1 MSIRPIGDRI
11 AVKPVAVEEKT
22 KSGIV
27 LPGSAQEKPHQG
39 EVVAVGSGYVS
50 QATGQ
55 RIPLEIKVGDKVVYG
70 KHAGIDVKLDG
81 EELVLLTENDILVVI
96 GLILIIKKP
105 P

>member
-11 AVKPVAVEEKT
+11 AVKPVAVEETT

-39 EVVAVGSGYVS
+39 EVVAVGSGYVA

-70 KHAGIDVKLDG
+70 KHAGIEVKFDG
-81 EELVLLTENDILVVI
+81 EELVLLTENDVLVV
-96 GLILIIKKP
+96 LE
-105 P
+105 

>member
-27 LPGSAQEKPHQG
+27 LPGSAQERPHQG

-50 QATGQ
+50 ETTGQ

-70 KHAGIDVKLDG
+70 KHAGIEVKFDG
-81 EELVLLTENDILVVI
+81 EELVLLTEKDILVVI
-96 GLILIIKKP
+96 Q
-105 P
+105 

>member
-39 EVVAVGSGYVS
+39 EVVAVGSGFVS

-55 RIPLEIKVGDKVVYG
+55 RIPLEVKVGDKVVYG
-70 KHAGIDVKLDG
+70 KHAGIDVKFDG
-81 EELVLLTENDILVVI
+81 EELILLTENDILVV
-96 GLILIIKKP
+96 LE
-105 P
+105 

>member
-39 EVVAVGSGYVS
+39 EVIAVGSGYVS

-55 RIPLEIKVGDKVVYG
+55 RIPLEVKVGDKVVYG
-70 KHAGIDVKLDG
+70 KHAGMEVKFDG
-81 EELVLLTENDILVVI
+81 EELVLLTENDILVV
-96 GLILIIKKP
+96 LE
-105 P
+105 

>member
-11 AVKPVAVEEKT
+11 AVKPVAAEETT

-39 EVVAVGSGYVS
+39 EVFAVGSGYVA

-70 KHAGIDVKLDG
+70 KHAGIEVKFDG
-81 EELVLLTENDILVVI
+81 EELVLLTENDVLVVI
-96 GLILIIKKP
+96 E
-105 P
+105 

>member
-39 EVVAVGSGYVS
+39 EVVAVGSGYIA

-70 KHAGIDVKLDG
+70 KHAGIEVKFDG
-81 EELVLLTENDILVVI
+81 EELVLLTENEVLVV
-96 GLILIIKKP
+96 LE
-105 P
+105 

>member
-50 QATGQ
+50 QTTGQ
-55 RIPLEIKVGDKVVYG
+55 RIPLEVKVGDKVVYG
-70 KHAGIDVKLDG
+70 KHAGIDVKFDG
-81 EELVLLTENDILVVI
+81 EELILLTENDILVV
-96 GLILIIKKP
+96 LE
-105 P
+105 

>member
-11 AVKPVAVEEKT
+11 AVKPVAAEETT

-27 LPGSAQEKPHQG
+27 LPGSAQERPHQG
-39 EVVAVGSGYVS
+39 EVVAVGSGYVA

-70 KHAGIDVKLDG
+70 KHAGIEVKFDG
-81 EELVLLTENDILVVI
+81 EELVLLTENDVLVVI
-96 GLILIIKKP
+96 E
-105 P
+105 

>member
-70 KHAGIDVKLDG
+70 KLAGIEVKFDE
-81 EELVLLTENDILVVI
+81 EELVLLTENDVLVV
-96 GLILIIKKP
+96 LE
-105 P
+105 

>member
-39 EVVAVGSGYVS
+39 EVIAVGSGYVA

-55 RIPLEIKVGDKVVYG
+55 RIPLEVKVGDKVVYG
-70 KHAGIDVKLDG
+70 KHAGIEVKFDG
-81 EELVLLTENDILVVI
+81 EELILLTENDILVV
-96 GLILIIKKP
+96 LE
-105 P
+105 

>member
-55 RIPLEIKVGDKVVYG
+55 RIPLEVKVGGKVVYG
-70 KHAGIDVKLDG
+70 RHAGVDVKFDG
-81 EELVLLTENDILVVI
+81 EELILLTENDILVV
-96 GLILIIKKP
+96 LE
-105 P
+105 

>member
-27 LPGSAQEKPHQG
+27 LPGSAQERPHQG
-39 EVVAVGSGYVS
+39 EGVAVGSGYVS
-50 QATGQ
+50 ETTGQ

-70 KHAGIDVKLDG
+70 KHAGIEVKFDG
-81 EELVLLTENDILVVI
+81 EELVLLTEKDILVVI
-96 GLILIIKKP
+96 E
-105 P
+105 

>member
-39 EVVAVGSGYVS
+39 EVVAVGSVYVS
-50 QATGQ
+50 QVTRQ

-70 KHAGIDVKLDG
+70 KHAGIDVKFDG

-96 GLILIIKKP
+96 E
-105 P
+105 

>member
-1 MSIRPIGDRI
+1 MSIRPIGDKI

-55 RIPLEIKVGDKVVYG
+55 RIPLEVKVGDKVVYG
-70 KHAGIDVKLDG
+70 KHAGIDVKFDG
-81 EELVLLTENDILVVI
+81 EELILLTEQDILVVI
-96 GLILIIKKP
+96 E
-105 P
+105 

>member
-11 AVKPVAVEEKT
+11 AVKPVAAEETT
-22 KSGIV
+22 KSGLV

-39 EVVAVGSGYVS
+39 EVVAVGSGYVA

-70 KHAGIDVKLDG
+70 KHAGIEVKFDG
-81 EELVLLTENDILVVI
+81 EELVLLTENDVLVVI
-96 GLILIIKKP
+96 E
-105 P
+105 

>member
-11 AVKPVAVEEKT
+11 GVRPVAAEETT

-39 EVVAVGSGYVS
+39 EVVAVGSGYVA

-70 KHAGIDVKLDG
+70 KHAGIEVKFDG
-81 EELVLLTENDILVVI
+81 EELVLLTENDVLVVI
-96 GLILIIKKP
+96 E
-105 P
+105 

>member
-11 AVKPVAVEEKT
+11 AVRPVAAEETT

-39 EVVAVGSGYVS
+39 EVVAVGSGYVA

-55 RIPLEIKVGDKVVYG
+55 RIPLEIKVGDKVV
-70 KHAGIDVKLDG
+70 
-81 EELVLLTENDILVVI
+81 
-96 GLILIIKKP
+96 
-105 P
+105 

>member
-39 EVVAVGSGYVS
+39 EVVAVGSGYVA

-55 RIPLEIKVGDKVVYG
+55 RIPLEVKVGDKVVYG
-70 KHAGIDVKLDG
+70 KHAGIDVKFDG
-81 EELVLLTENDILVVI
+81 EELVLLTENDILVV
-96 GLILIIKKP
+96 LE
-105 P
+105 

>member
-11 AVKPVAVEEKT
+11 AVKPVAEEEKT

-55 RIPLEIKVGDKVVYG
+55 RIPLEVKVGDKVVYG
-70 KHAGIDVKLDG
+70 KHAGIDVKFDG
-81 EELVLLTENDILVVI
+81 EELILLTENDILVV
-96 GLILIIKKP
+96 LE
-105 P
+105 

>member
-70 KHAGIDVKLDG
+70 KHAGMDVKFDG
-81 EELVLLTENDILVVI
+81 EELILLTENDILVVI
-96 GLILIIKKP
+96 E
-105 P
+105 

>member
-11 AVKPVAVEEKT
+11 AVKPVAAEETT

-39 EVVAVGSGYVS
+39 EVVAVGSGYVA

-70 KHAGIDVKLDG
+70 KHAGIEVKFDG
-81 EELVLLTENDILVVI
+81 EELVLLTENDVLV
-96 GLILIIKKP
+96 LIE
-105 P
+105 

>member
-39 EVVAVGSGYVS
+39 EVIAVGSGYVS

-70 KHAGIDVKLDG
+70 KHAGIEVKFDG

-96 GLILIIKKP
+96 E
-105 P
+105 

>member
-1 MSIRPIGDRI
+1 MSISPIGDRI
-11 AVKPVAVEEKT
+11 AVRPVAAEETT

-39 EVVAVGSGYVS
+39 EVVAVGSGYVA

-70 KHAGIDVKLDG
+70 KHAGIEVKFDG
-81 EELVLLTENDILVVI
+81 EELVLLTENDVLVVI
-96 GLILIIKKP
+96 E
-105 P
+105 

>member
-1 MSIRPIGDRI
+1 MSIRPIGYRI

-39 EVVAVGSGYVS
+39 EVVAVGTGYVS

-55 RIPLEIKVGDKVVYG
+55 RIPLEVKVGDKVVYG
-70 KHAGIDVKLDG
+70 RHAGVDVKFDG
-81 EELVLLTENDILVVI
+81 EELILLTENDILVV
-96 GLILIIKKP
+96 LE
-105 P
+105 

>member
-55 RIPLEIKVGDKVVYG
+55 RIPLEVKVGDKVVYG
-70 KHAGIDVKLDG
+70 RHAGIDVKFDG
-81 EELVLLTENDILVVI
+81 EELILLTENDILVVI
-96 GLILIIKKP
+96 E
-105 P
+105 

>member
-55 RIPLEIKVGDKVVYG
+55 RIPLEAKVGDKVVYG
-70 KHAGIDVKLDG
+70 RHAGVDVKFDG
-81 EELVLLTENDILVVI
+81 EELILLTENDILVV
-96 GLILIIKKP
+96 LE
-105 P
+105 

>member
-11 AVKPVAVEEKT
+11 AVRPVAAEETT

-39 EVVAVGSGYVS
+39 EVVAVGSCYVA

-55 RIPLEIKVGDKVVYG
+55 RIPMEIKVGDKVVYG
-70 KHAGIDVKLDG
+70 KHAGIEVKFDG
-81 EELVLLTENDILVVI
+81 EELVLLTENDVLVVI
-96 GLILIIKKP
+96 E
-105 P
+105 

>member
-1 MSIRPIGDRI
+1 MSIRLIGDRI
-11 AVKPVAVEEKT
+11 AVRPVAAEETT

-39 EVVAVGSGYVS
+39 EVVAVGSGYVA

-70 KHAGIDVKLDG
+70 KHAGIEVKFDG
-81 EELVLLTENDILVVI
+81 EELVLLTENDVLVVI
-96 GLILIIKKP
+96 E
-105 P
+105 

>member
-11 AVKPVAVEEKT
+11 AVRPVAAEETT

-39 EVVAVGSGYVS
+39 EVVAVGSGYVA
-50 QATGQ
+50 QAIGQ

-70 KHAGIDVKLDG
+70 KHAGIEVKFDG
-81 EELVLLTENDILVVI
+81 EELVLLTENDVLVVI
-96 GLILIIKKP
+96 E
-105 P
+105 

>member
-1 MSIRPIGDRI
+1 MSIRPIGNRI

-70 KHAGIDVKLDG
+70 KHAGIDVKFDG
-81 EELVLLTENDILVVI
+81 EELILLTENDILVVI
-96 GLILIIKKP
+96 E
-105 P
+105 

>member
-27 LPGSAQEKPHQG
+27 LPGSAQERPHQG

-50 QATGQ
+50 ETTGQ

-70 KHAGIDVKLDG
+70 KHAGIEVKFDG
-81 EELVLLTENDILVVI
+81 EELILLTEQDILVVI
-96 GLILIIKKP
+96 E
-105 P
+105 

>member
-39 EVVAVGSGYVS
+39 EVIAVGSGYVY

-55 RIPLEIKVGDKVVYG
+55 RIPLEVKVGDKVVYG
-70 KHAGIDVKLDG
+70 KHAGIEVKFDG
-81 EELVLLTENDILVVI
+81 EELVLLTENDILVV
-96 GLILIIKKP
+96 LE
-105 P
+105 

>member
-11 AVKPVAVEEKT
+11 AVRPVAAEETT

-27 LPGSAQEKPHQG
+27 LPGSAQEKPRQG
-39 EVVAVGSGYVS
+39 EVVAVGSGYVA

-70 KHAGIDVKLDG
+70 KHAGIEVKFDG
-81 EELVLLTENDILVVI
+81 EELVLLTENDVLVVI
-96 GLILIIKKP
+96 E
-105 P
+105 